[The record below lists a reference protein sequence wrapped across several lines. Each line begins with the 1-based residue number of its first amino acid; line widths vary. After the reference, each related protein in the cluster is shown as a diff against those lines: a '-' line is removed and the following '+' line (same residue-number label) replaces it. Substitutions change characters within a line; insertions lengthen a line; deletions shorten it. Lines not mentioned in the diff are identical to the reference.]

1 MMDVTQSIQ
10 AVGEEQLELP
20 TLSDLSEVH
29 NLIPGAVAFGNK
41 APAKENVQ
49 FRGSGIVQAS
59 ASDGQSPVGYYVDDI
74 PYVDISTPAPPPIG
88 TFDVQRIE
96 ILRDPQGTT
105 YGQDSSAGSI
115 ILRTNPV
122 DLENFGY
129 EARVGYS
136 STDGTSDAGYQL
148 GGIVNVPI
156 VEGVVGA
163 RIAVQREE
171 AAGYGSVSGAP
182 D

>member
-1 MMDVTQSIQ
+1 MKHATLSLLMLALALPMPIVALAQDDEEAYFEEVIVTATRREGAMMDVTQSIQ

-74 PYVDISTPAPPPIG
+74 PYVDISTPAPPPLSLIH
-88 TFDVQRIE
+88 I
-96 ILRDPQGTT
+96 
-105 YGQDSSAGSI
+105 
-115 ILRTNPV
+115 
-122 DLENFGY
+122 
-129 EARVGYS
+129 
-136 STDGTSDAGYQL
+136 
-148 GGIVNVPI
+148 
-156 VEGVVGA
+156 
-163 RIAVQREE
+163 
-171 AAGYGSVSGAP
+171 
-182 D
+182 